1 MRTLVGRHW
10 FGVLPRPA
18 MVAARVFQSLSL
30 SLPLSHSRSLSRS
43 LSLCLSVCLCLSLC
57 LSVCLS
63 LSLSLSLSLC
73 LRPFLCSDR
82 FADDARTAKR
92 RTILACEDRMYTMGK
107 QAATPQ
113 VRRCLSLALSLPFVV
128 RSLPFVVRS
137 LPFLGLW
144 LPFLGLWLPFLG
156 LWPPFVVYPL
166 PFTGL
171 RPTFTHCLCLP
182 PQSCYEVWGFDLMLD
197 DQLTPWVIEVNTSPS
212 LCIFSCAS
220 LMHPI

>member
-1 MRTLVGRHW
+1 MECFLG
-10 FGVLPRPA
+10 PRWLRRGFSNLSP
-18 MVAARVFQSLSL
+18 SLSL
-30 SLPLSHSRSLSRS
+30 SLILARSLA
-43 LSLCLSVCLCLSLC
+43 LCLSVSLSV
-57 LSVCLS
+57 SVCLS
-63 LSLSLSLSLC
+63 VSLSLSLC

-144 LPFLGLWLPFLG
+144 LPFLGLW
-156 LWPPFVVYPL
+156 PPFVVYPL